1 MIATAFAALYVLA
14 ITAGAAA
21 IVGFG
26 VAAVYCGLTLIER
39 LGVRS

>member
-1 MIATAFAALYVLA
+1 MIATAFAAVHIAAVL
-14 ITAGAAA
+14 AGAAA

-39 LGVRS
+39 LGARS